1 MVSWVPT
8 WGEGVT
14 LRHSSLGNSQVAS
27 RCNHF
32 SLHIRLHDCIGAFII
47 ISCYIFQLCSYDQ
60 DMILQWIWFKFKICV
75 YFLKQKTMFRIFLG
89 ANWIFVFTNRN
100 YIYESE
106 NAPIHPLPYGLF
118 LPHVISPR
126 EIWSN
131 NIFATGIWS
140 LENSIWNKLSCF
152 RYNIYTNFFI
162 EKYVYLNI
170 YEFHVAHPT
179 GNFTI
184 RHCNTE
190 RNK

>member
-1 MVSWVPT
+1 
-8 WGEGVT
+8 
-14 LRHSSLGNSQVAS
+14 
-27 RCNHF
+27 
-32 SLHIRLHDCIGAFII
+32 
-47 ISCYIFQLCSYDQ
+47 
-60 DMILQWIWFKFKICV
+60 
-75 YFLKQKTMFRIFLG
+75 MFRIFLG

-190 RNK
+190 RNKQSQLEGNPTNNILVLSGIHGHDVIDSLEII